1 MYLIIKVLFEKTD
14 FLKDL
19 YVAAFFPHSSKT
31 HAFIFWMSIITPT
44 FGILLY
50 FWETNK
56 IMQFIPSFF
65 GFTELMKDKQKNKN
79 ALSVLELN
87 AKRGRIMYNYQLIK
101 NQTKQTQDIEN

>member
-1 MYLIIKVLFEKTD
+1 MLSGIAGYGFTLAQGFTLQHQLTNYRIMYLIIKVLFEKTD

-65 GFTELMKDKQKNKN
+65 GFTELMKDK
-79 ALSVLELN
+79 
-87 AKRGRIMYNYQLIK
+87 
-101 NQTKQTQDIEN
+101 